1 MRERETHLGR
11 PTKGKLKGR
20 EGGTRRVFPLFYAWT
35 YTFAVASWEGR
46 GVLKS
51 KEAGR
56 VHTTKSWCDWGR
68 GGGFIKTCGAGFELK
83 EVGKC
88 RDS

>member
-20 EGGTRRVFPLFYAWT
+20 EGGTRRVLPLFYAWT
-35 YTFAVASWEGR
+35 FTFAVASWEGR

-56 VHTTKSWCDWGR
+56 VHDK
-68 GGGFIKTCGAGFELK
+68 KL
-83 EVGKC
+83 V
-88 RDS
+88 